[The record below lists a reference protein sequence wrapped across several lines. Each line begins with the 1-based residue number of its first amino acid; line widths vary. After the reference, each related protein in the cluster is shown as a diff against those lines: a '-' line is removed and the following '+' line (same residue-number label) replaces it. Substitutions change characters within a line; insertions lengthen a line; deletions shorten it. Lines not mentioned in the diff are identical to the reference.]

1 MKPKPTYQE
10 IANDYDLWGEY
21 VDPSGLHS
29 RTDFDAMSP
38 EEKIQFQV
46 DRFGLKQPPIET

>member
-1 MKPKPTYQE
+1 VKPKPTYQE

-29 RTDFDAMSP
+29 RTDFDAMSA

-46 DRFGLKQPPIET
+46 DRFGLKQPSIET